1 MGKLL
6 TGQQL
11 RKIFDHYCPFD
22 GEGNLRPVEE
32 RVTLCANNSNNWW
45 QTRAFVQGAAQ
56 GDQSPMVIQFS
67 YNANRKIGGAPTAIF
82 IPEGVSYHANPVTTS
97 ARIMSDWLAM
107 EVEAWGADFVAA
119 SLDHFNVPKFSLT
132 TEYERAAT
140 PIEYEDNIDAALA
153 YLRKQGLDTVAAE
166 VGDDTFTAYSNYLRS
181 VEYRNFRADFL
192 DTVSIIQPAWGMI
205 DTEGIPPVLDF
216 IITKDITSGV
226 RTDLNNNDMMLE
238 AELGATGKSG
248 DEIEYEEISDEQLAE
263 FAHLAASFIAYT
275 GAEGIAYDIGMKHS
289 AKSGEKH
296 PTDARKLEVV
306 QRTIIEETG
315 IYAPFAQH
323 GGTGAADVPR
333 SLIGKTNLNTCYLVA
348 GTQARFNYMDEHAD
362 KVRAGDKSICGT
374 DIETHIY
381 LQGVYEEV
389 VRRFEGTG
397 SWQLGPELARI
408 LPE

>member
-1 MGKLL
+1 MGRLL

-22 GEGNLRPVEE
+22 EEGNLRSNDK

-45 QTRAFVQGAAQ
+45 ETRAFVQAAAQ

-67 YNANRKIGGAPTAIF
+67 YNANRKIGGAPNAIF
-82 IPEGVSYHANPVTTS
+82 IPEGVTYHANPVTNS

-107 EVEAWGADFVAA
+107 EADAWGADFVAA
-119 SLDHFNVPKFSLT
+119 SLDHFNVPKFSPT
-132 TEYERAAT
+132 TQYERTAT
-140 PIEYEDNIDAALA
+140 PIDYEAKIDDALE

-166 VGDDTFTAYSNYLRS
+166 VGDDTFAAYSDYLRS

-192 DTVSIIQPAWGMI
+192 DTVSIMQPAWGMI

-216 IITKDITSGV
+216 VITKDIASGV

-238 AELGATGKSG
+238 AELGATGQSG
-248 DEIEYEEISDEQLAE
+248 DEIEYDEMSDEQLAE

-275 GAEGIAYDIGMKHS
+275 GAEGIAYDIGMKHA

-296 PTDARKLEVV
+296 PTDARKLETV

-348 GTQARFNYMDEHAD
+348 GTQARFEYMDEHAEL
-362 KVRAGDKSICGT
+362 VRAGDKKICGT
-374 DIETHIY
+374 DVETHVY
-381 LQGVYEEV
+381 LKGVYEEV
-389 VRRFEGTG
+389 VHRFEGTG
-397 SWQLGPELARI
+397 SWQIGPELAQM
-408 LPE
+408 LSE